1 MNHNNA
7 SFKSIDVWK
16 NETCTNLNDVIDK
29 ARCLENITAPIIR
42 QWHVSDKGAD
52 APKPTVE
59 EIKSYRQYDLL
70 DSSNKTDVKEGWI
83 AAKMQLP
90 LIAQYTS
97 CDMGDWEFEFSG
109 PYDPDVYYNDTLL
122 EESVFVRKKFV
133 LCEYDKENFPYVFLK
148 IPAPQFY
155 PIFDIMG
162 KCSLTGLK
170 KYTDIVYDVA
180 HSLRAAAEILDTEN
194 IRKRNPM
201 PGDVGINKSDLS
213 DSERKEMVEEIL
225 EAANSIDF
233 SLIANPDEFIEAV
246 KSSLDKLVKT
256 KEFVKK
262 FTLYFIGHS
271 HMDLAWKWRWAESIE
286 CMKGTL
292 ENQLSL
298 MERNPEYVYVESSPV
313 VWDALNEKYPELWE
327 RCRQAAERGQLE
339 PQGGMWC
346 EPDVMVVG
354 AESIMEQLRIGQ
366 EKSIELMGKAATCGF
381 NIDAFGFSYALPKIL
396 NNAGVYNFVTQKL
409 RYNEFE
415 NFPYNLFWW
424 ESDDKSRVLSL
435 HVCSG
440 HSNTMINPDEI
451 AQIVRHNHLTDGT
464 YTIPVMWGYGNHGG
478 GPQHDMMDRVEAL
491 KELTI
496 FPNVKYCGF
505 TKYFELIRE
514 ELDLDKLPVVNDEL
528 FLESHHKTYTAQ
540 AKIKYANREL
550 EKRILNTE
558 ALTSVAGIYSTDK
571 FENEWKTELFNQFH
585 DVLSGTSIPSVYKDS
600 LSEVEKAYASL
611 DDLTEKASLKLLGE
625 GDNLYVYNPLPWKRD
640 AIIELPAEGFAPQG
654 NVRDSRNN
662 VYVYQRNLTGDKILF
677 NAQLPAFGFETYTP
691 CEGEIT
697 SSLRS
702 TSNSVANKYISVE
715 FDEKTGTIKNITGNG
730 AELKNVAL
738 GKLKVL
744 EDSKT
749 VSYETWNMGLTG
761 REDDVKCVSFEKVE
775 DGPARVVFKAKY
787 VYCDER
793 DKRRYYGSLILWHT
807 PATDY
812 PTSFFEQYFTVY
824 ENSKTVDCTLKA
836 EWWENKKVLKVAAET
851 DMSNTKAK
859 YSIQFGSIERP
870 TKRETIYEKARYEV
884 PALYYGDLSD
894 EKRGIAIYNKAKHG
908 YDALGGNLRLSL
920 LSAPYNGE
928 VGQVPDPLADRGEN
942 VIEYSFFVHSSNIN
956 DYEMQKRAMEYER
969 ESVTICGNKTELAG
983 RDLLEIS
990 PEELITTSIK
1000 KAEDGYAVRGFDSH
1014 GKIKELTVKHS
1025 LM

>member
-1 MNHNNA
+1 MNHKNA
-7 SFKSIDVWK
+7 TFKSIDVWRK
-16 NETCTNLNDVIDK
+16 EECRSLNDVIDK
-29 ARCLENITAPIIR
+29 ARCLEDIATPIIKC
-42 QWHVSDKGAD
+42 WHVADGGAD
-52 APKPTVE
+52 AEKPSVK
-59 EIKSYRQYDLL
+59 EITRFKQYDLL
-70 DSSNKTDVKEGWI
+70 DSGNKPNVMDGWI
-83 AAKMQLP
+83 AAQMRLP
-90 LIAQYTS
+90 MIAQYTNG
-97 CDMGDWEFEFSG
+97 DMGDWEFEFSA

-133 LCEYDKENFPYVFLK
+133 LCKYGKTNYPYVFLR
-148 IPAPQFY
+148 IPAPQRY

-194 IRKRNPM
+194 IRKKNPM
-201 PGDVGINKSDLS
+201 PGDLGINKSDLS
-213 DSERKEMVEEIL
+213 ELERKEMVGEIL

-233 SLIANPDEFIEAV
+233 SLVVSPDEFIENV
-246 KSSLDKLVKT
+246 KSSIDKLIKT
-256 KEFVKK
+256 KEYVKK

-327 RCRQAAERGQLE
+327 RCRQAAQRGQLE

-346 EPDVMVVG
+346 EPDVMCVG
-354 AESIMEQLRIGQ
+354 AESIMEQLRVGQ
-366 EKSIELMGKAATCGF
+366 EKSVQLMGKAATCGF

-424 ESDDKSRVLSL
+424 ESDDGSRVLAL

-496 FPNVKYCGF
+496 FPNVKYSGF

-540 AKIKYANREL
+540 ARIKHTNRTL
-550 EKRILNTE
+550 ETRLLNTE
-558 ALTSVAGIYSTDK
+558 ALTSVAGIYSVDK

-585 DVLSGTSIPSVYKDS
+585 DVFSGTSIPSVYKDS
-600 LSEVEKAYASL
+600 FSEVEKAYESL
-611 DDLTEKASLKLLGE
+611 DDIIDQASLKLLGE
-625 GDNLYVYNPLPWKRD
+625 GDNFYVYNPLPWKRN
-640 AIIELPAEGFAPQG
+640 AIIELPADDFAEQG
-654 NVRDSRNN
+654 TIKDSRNN
-662 VYVYQRNLTGDKILF
+662 VYVYQRNLSGDKIVF

-691 CEGEIT
+691 CENEIE

-702 TSNSVANKYISVE
+702 TDNSVSNKYISVE
-715 FDEKTGTIKNITGNG
+715 FDEKTGTIKSITGNG
-730 AELKNVAL
+730 ADFKNVSL

-744 EDSKT
+744 EDSKP

-787 VYCDER
+787 IYCDER

-807 PATDY
+807 PAADY

-851 DMSNTKAK
+851 DMRETKAK
-859 YSIQFGSIERP
+859 YSIQFGTIERP
-870 TKRETIYEKARYEV
+870 TKRVTLYEKARYEV

-894 EKRGIAIYNKAKHG
+894 GKRGIAIYNKAKHG
-908 YDALGGNLRLSL
+908 YDALNGNIRLSL
-920 LSAPYNGE
+920 LSAPYDGE
-928 VGQVPDPLADRGEN
+928 IGQVPDPLADRGDN
-942 VIEYSFFVHSSNIN
+942 VIEYSFFVHSNDIK
-956 DYEMQKRAMEYER
+956 DYEMQAMAMENER
-969 ESVTICGNKTELAG
+969 GTITLRGNRT
-983 RDLLEIS
+983 DLIGKDILVIP
-990 PEELITTSIK
+990 PEQIITTSVKSESGVYKI
-1000 KAEDGYAVRGFDSH
+1000 RGFDSF
-1014 GKIKELTVKHS
+1014 GKIKELTVEHE
-1025 LM
+1025 LL